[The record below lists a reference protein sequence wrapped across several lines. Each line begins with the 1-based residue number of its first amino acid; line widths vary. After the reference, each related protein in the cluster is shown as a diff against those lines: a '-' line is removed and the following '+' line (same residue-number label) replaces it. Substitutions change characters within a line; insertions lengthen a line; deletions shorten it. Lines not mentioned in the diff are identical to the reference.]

1 MGLSKDVK
9 CSDCLYFI
17 DATSTC
23 EEYNA
28 LVEPEETRNC
38 YFFRAIPIV
47 PKDAPS
53 VDKPLAPKKTVKK
66 KRRKA
71 VPDNPKGAR
80 AKSQGSPKYGQ
91 LSAQLN

>member
-1 MGLSKDVK
+1 MGGLSQDIK

-28 LVEPEETRNC
+28 LVEPEEIRNC
-38 YFFRAIPIV
+38 YFFRALPID
-47 PKDAPS
+47 KDES
-53 VDKPLAPKKTVKK
+53 SMDKPMAPKKTVKK

-71 VPDNPKGAR
+71 VPDNPKRAR
-80 AKSQGSPKYGQ
+80 AKSQGSPNYGQ
-91 LSAQLN
+91 LSAIT

>member
-17 DATSTC
+17 NATSTC

-38 YFFRAIPIV
+38 YFFRAIPV
-47 PKDAPS
+47 VTKDELS
-53 VDKPLAPKKTVKK
+53 MDKPVAPKTVVKK
-66 KRRKA
+66 KRRKS
-71 VPDNPKGAR
+71 VPDNPNRAR
-80 AKSQGSPKYGQ
+80 AKRQGSPMSGQ
-91 LSAQLN
+91 LSATT

>member
-17 DATSTC
+17 ETTSIC

-38 YFFRAIPIV
+38 YFFRAIPSV
-47 PKDAPS
+47 PKDALS
-53 VDKPLAPKKTVKK
+53 MDKPVAPKKAVKK

-71 VPDNPKGAR
+71 VPDNPNRAR
-80 AKSQGSPKYGQ
+80 AKSQGSPMYGQ
-91 LSAQLN
+91 LSATT

>member
-1 MGLSKDVK
+1 MGLSHDVK

-17 DATSTC
+17 QTTSIC

-38 YFFRAIPIV
+38 YFFRAIP
-47 PKDAPS
+47 KDDPS
-53 VDKPLAPKKTVKK
+53 MDKPSAPKKTVKK

-71 VPDNPKGAR
+71 VPDNPTRAR
-80 AKSQGSPKYGQ
+80 AKSQESPMNGQ
-91 LSAQLN
+91 LSAIT

>member
-1 MGLSKDVK
+1 MGLSKNVK

-17 DATSTC
+17 NTTSTC

-47 PKDAPS
+47 KKDELS
-53 VDKPLAPKKTVKK
+53 MDKPVAPKKVVKK

-71 VPDNPKGAR
+71 VPDNPNRAR
-80 AKSQGSPKYGQ
+80 AKSQGSPMYGQ
-91 LSAQLN
+91 LSATT

>member
-9 CSDCLYFI
+9 CSDCLYYI
-17 DATSTC
+17 KTTSTC

-28 LVEPEETRNC
+28 LVEAEEMRNC
-38 YFFRAIPIV
+38 YFFRALPIV

-53 VDKPLAPKKTVKK
+53 LDKPSAPKKAVKK

-71 VPDNPKGAR
+71 VPDNPNRAR
-80 AKSQGSPKYGQ
+80 AKSQGSPIHGQ
-91 LSAQLN
+91 LSATT

>member
-17 DATSTC
+17 KTTSIC

-28 LVEPEETRNC
+28 SVEREEIRNC
-38 YFFRAIPIV
+38 YFFRAIPPV
-47 PKDAPS
+47 TKDAPFL
-53 VDKPLAPKKTVKK
+53 DKPTAPAKVVKK

-71 VPDNPKGAR
+71 VPDNPNRAR
-80 AKSQGSPKYGQ
+80 AKSQESPMNGQ
-91 LSAQLN
+91 LSAIT